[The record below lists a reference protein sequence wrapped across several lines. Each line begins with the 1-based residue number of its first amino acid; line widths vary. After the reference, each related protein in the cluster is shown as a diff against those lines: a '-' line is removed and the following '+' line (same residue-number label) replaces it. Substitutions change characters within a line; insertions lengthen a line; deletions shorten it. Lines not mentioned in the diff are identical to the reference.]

1 VTQEISY
8 AVTEGSAQFA
18 VSNTGLAVYR
28 SGRGTA
34 PVYEALWVDSRGQ
47 AEPLWEGA
55 RSYAEPR
62 VSPDGTKVAFMV
74 YADSDWDLW
83 VYDRVRRVSTRLTF
97 TPGVDG
103 PGVWSPDSR
112 FVAYSSGALG
122 QQVNLYRKRAD
133 GSGDTERLTSDKAI
147 QYVSSWS
154 GDGKY
159 LMYSMQQNTNDIY
172 VLPLDGDR
180 KPRSFLSTE
189 FGENEGAI
197 SPDSRWVA
205 YQSNESGRVEIYVRP
220 MTGAG
225 KWQISEGGG
234 GYPRWSGDGRRL
246 FFRDNEGIM
255 SVPIT
260 VTGDSVEVGRAERA
274 LRGNFR
280 GGAGGLSVASLRLA
294 DYDVARDGSHFVM
307 FPVDAKTAGRLELLT
322 VVVNWFTE
330 LRRQLPSKP

>member
-1 VTQEISY
+1 
-8 AVTEGSAQFA
+8 
-18 VSNTGLAVYR
+18 
-28 SGRGTA
+28 
-34 PVYEALWVDSRGQ
+34 
-47 AEPLWEGA
+47 
-55 RSYAEPR
+55 
-62 VSPDGTKVAFMV
+62 
-74 YADSDWDLW
+74 
-83 VYDRVRRVSTRLTF
+83 
-97 TPGVDG
+97 
-103 PGVWSPDSR
+103 
-112 FVAYSSGALG
+112 
-122 QQVNLYRKRAD
+122 
-133 GSGDTERLTSDKAI
+133 
-147 QYVSSWS
+147 
-154 GDGKY
+154 
-159 LMYSMQQNTNDIY
+159 
-172 VLPLDGDR
+172 
-180 KPRSFLSTE
+180 
-189 FGENEGAI
+189 
-197 SPDSRWVA
+197 VA